1 MVATANRLVVPR
13 SGRMELREGKAIDR
27 CCYCTSVCENE
38 AGATTATKKETHAGE
53 RSAREEE
60 EATGI
65 PSVHLGILW
74 SSARWWQLAATA
86 SWAEGGNYS
95 GERTFA
101 LKRRTNKAAA
111 LPAAQ
116 RRILS
121 NLARWGEGGGDI
133 STSNLSAPVTYIG
146 REIGLKAF
154 LFAARFEQK
163 SNAAG
168 RF

>member
-1 MVATANRLVVPR
+1 M
-13 SGRMELREGKAIDR
+13 
-27 CCYCTSVCENE
+27 CENE

-74 SSARWWQLAATA
+74 SSARWWQLADTA

-121 NLARWGEGGGDI
+121 NLARWGEGGDI

-154 LFAARFEQK
+154 LLAARFEQK